1 MPYLYW
7 EADDSPRFFHTV
19 KRPSEIKRL
28 DKLGIEEGEC
38 RTVGRRRYMRLP
50 DKPVLAMHGQDSV
63 LEPVATQ
70 ACFESDLKF
79 L

>member
-1 MPYLYW
+1 
-7 EADDSPRFFHTV
+7 
-19 KRPSEIKRL
+19 
-28 DKLGIEEGEC
+28 
-38 RTVGRRRYMRLP
+38 MRLP